1 MSYNPLLLYFYVSI
15 QLVCYIQQYGFQ
27 IIFQLKILV
36 LAHKPCLREVASL
49 SLWIFED
56 AMKQSCLR
64 MSLILMFTFNHPD
77 IPLFLNIDDA
87 VAQDPIGSPQHYHHS
102 SFLMSDITMDGVLT

>member
-1 MSYNPLLLYFYVSI
+1 MSYNPLLLYFYVFI

-56 AMKQSCLR
+56 AMKQSCL
-64 MSLILMFTFNHPD
+64 PYV
-77 IPLFLNIDDA
+77 LNTDVHI
-87 VAQDPIGSPQHYHHS
+87 QS
-102 SFLMSDITMDGVLT
+102 SRYPSVLEH